1 MNKKGFTLI
10 ELLAVIVV
18 LAVIMSI
25 AGASVLNQKKKANQS
40 EVESIY
46 NDIKTF
52 GPDVYIAE
60 KDKLSNGNKF
70 YFDIDYLKRNGYM
83 KSSIQSPA
91 NSKEDCEAY
100 LLIDKDSDNN
110 MFDAYVNCPGLKEVG
125 INPEDKNYIKIN

>member
-40 EVESIY
+40 EVESIH

-70 YFDIDYLKRNGYM
+70 YFDIDYLKGNGYM

-125 INPEDKNYIKIN
+125 INPKDKNYIKIN

>member
-40 EVESIY
+40 EAESIY
-46 NDIKTF
+46 NDIKSF
-52 GPDVYIAE
+52 GPDVYISE
-60 KDKLSNGNKF
+60 KDNLNSGNKF
-70 YFDIDYLKRNGYM
+70 YFDINYLKNNGYM

-91 NSKEDCEAY
+91 NSKEVCEVY
-100 LLIDKDSDNN
+100 LLIDKASDNN

-125 INPEDKNYIKIN
+125 IKPTSNYKQIN